1 MKPVTS
7 LRGYG
12 YAIAAHIGFV
22 LIWQMVVSFSDIPAY
37 ILPSPWDTVK
47 EIGESSYNWG
57 MHIRVTA
64 LEIFGG
70 YTLAVVVGVAL
81 AVLFVWLPAMNQA
94 FMPLLVTLNMV
105 PKVAMAPL
113 FIIWLGFGI
122 VPNMIIAFT
131 ICFFPI
137 VLTTYR
143 GLIEVEPDLINL
155 VKSIKANRWQ
165 IFIKIQL
172 PGSLPFLFSGM
183 KVAAVLAVAGA
194 IVGEFIAS
202 NAGLGYFLLVQQ
214 NALNTSAMMMALL
227 FITFLGMT
235 LYGIVLALEYIFIT
249 RKGIDT

>member
-1 MKPVTS
+1 MS
-7 LRGYG
+7 ARGYL

-22 LIWQMVVSFSDIPAY
+22 LLWQLAVIVADVPSY
-37 ILPSPWDTVK
+37 ILPSPLETIA
-47 EIGESSYNWG
+47 EITDSSYNWWT
-57 MHIRVTA
+57 HTWVTT

-70 YTLAVVVGVAL
+70 YAMAVIVGVAL
-81 AVLFVWLPAMNQA
+81 AVLFVWVPPLNASL
-94 FMPLLVTLNMV
+94 MPLLVTLNMV

-113 FIIWLGFGI
+113 FIIWFSYGI

-143 GLIEVEPDLINL
+143 GLVEVEPDLINL
-155 VKSIKANRWQ
+155 VKALKANRWQ

-172 PGSLPFLFSGM
+172 PGSLPYLFSGM
-183 KVAAVLAVAGA
+183 KVAAILAVAGA

-202 NAGLGYFLLVQQ
+202 EEGLGNFLLIQQ

-227 FITFLGMT
+227 LITAIGMA
-235 LYGIVLALEYIFIT
+235 LYGFVIALEYIFIT
-249 RKGIDT
+249 RKGIQT

>member
-1 MKPVTS
+1 MKS
-7 LRGYG
+7 FRAYG
-12 YAIAAHIGFV
+12 YAIAAHVGFI
-22 LIWQMVVSFSDIPAY
+22 LIWQLVVSLSDIPAY
-37 ILPSPWDTVK
+37 ILPSPWDTIK
-47 EIGESSYNWG
+47 EVGESSYNWG
-57 MHIRVTA
+57 LHIRVTG

-70 YTLAVVVGVAL
+70 YTLAVVIGVAM
-81 AVLFVWLPAMNQA
+81 AVLFVWLPTMNQA
-94 FMPLLVTLNMV
+94 FMPLLVTLNMI

-155 VKSIKANRWQ
+155 VRSIKANRWQ
-165 IFIKIQL
+165 IFLKIQL
-172 PGSLPFLFSGM
+172 PGSLPYLFSGM

-202 NAGLGYFLLVQQ
+202 NSGLGYFLLVQQ
-214 NALNTSAMMMALL
+214 SALNTSAMMMALV
-227 FITFLGMT
+227 FITMLGMA
-235 LYGIVLALEYIFIT
+235 LYGVVLLLEYIFIT